1 MRHNNVRDFEENL
14 LKTTLNDAELVP
26 KLQKIDNEGLNRLT
40 GDDAGPDIRARGVW
54 RQGQNTSLD
63 IRLTNTNARLQKHLP
78 VSTILKKD
86 EKGKKRAYNNII
98 MNAEPGTFAPMVFSL
113 TGAEG
118 PETSVFHELIAQK
131 TANETE
137 EKYEKVQIS
146 IRCKLSFLIFEVSF
160 IVYQRKSFHK

>member
-1 MRHNNVRDFEENL
+1 MRHNNVRDFEANL

-86 EKGKKRAYNNII
+86 EKGKKRAYNNRI
-98 MNAEPGTFAPMVFSL
+98 MNVEPGTFAPMVFSL

-118 PETSVFHELIAQK
+118 PETSVFHNLIAQK
-131 TANETE
+131 IANKTE

-146 IRCKLSFLIFEVSF
+146 FRCKLSFLIFEVSL